1 MTRLNSLGQ
10 PDYLDTV
17 RRIALALPGVEDT
30 ISSGVHVFKLRGK
43 MLVRMKDRE
52 TLILPVKLAERAPL
66 IETQPD
72 VFFITPEYK
81 DWPAVLVN
89 LARVDEA
96 ELRRLIVQAWREIA
110 PKKLLEQYDSR
121 GG

>member
-1 MTRLNSLGQ
+1 MTRLNSLGL

-30 ISSGVHVFKLRGK
+30 IAGGVHVFKLRDK

-52 TLILPVKLAERAPL
+52 TLILPVKLAERGPL
-66 IETQPD
+66 IETRPD

-81 DWPAVLVN
+81 DWPAVLVH

-96 ELRRLIVQAWREIA
+96 ELRRLIVQAWRDIA
-110 PKKLLEQYDSR
+110 PKKLLEQYDSKK
-121 GG
+121 